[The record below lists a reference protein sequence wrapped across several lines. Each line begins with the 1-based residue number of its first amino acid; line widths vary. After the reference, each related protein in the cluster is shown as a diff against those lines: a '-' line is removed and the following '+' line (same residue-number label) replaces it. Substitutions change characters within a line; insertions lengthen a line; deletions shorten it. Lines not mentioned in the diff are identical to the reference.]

1 MPTIDDILNKIDILH
16 GETQED
22 IAKIEEKII
31 KMDKKV
37 DIHIKVAEAMDKRDI
52 ESKFTRNQKIAMLA
66 ILVPVVL
73 TGVALIFH

>member
-37 DIHIKVAEAMDKRDI
+37 DIHIKVAEAMDKRDM

-66 ILVPVVL
+66 ILVPVIL
-73 TGVALIFH
+73 TGAALIFH